1 MTTLHG
7 KRVKRSDST
16 RVLIQVRA
24 LERGAQRTNDV
35 QQRVRKLLA
44 AIEDEMAAN
53 GGIYPH
59 NGGALSG
66 AEIARRAG
74 IHPTTLF
81 SPKQRDLGSEV
92 KQWLERI
99 KEGRIVGRGLVRRE
113 LAERVA
119 DWKALYDGL
128 AQSHRDTELELQQ
141 AEVDL
146 EKAQAEIKKLQGVVD
161 RLTKQL
167 GVLSGEKVVPLQNKR
182 SEDGGT

>member
-7 KRVKRSDST
+7 KGAKRSDST
-16 RVLIQVRA
+16 RALIQERA
-24 LERGAQRTNDV
+24 LERGAQRTKDV
-35 QQRVRKLLA
+35 QQRVRMLMA
-44 AIEDEMAAN
+44 DIENEMVRN

-99 KEGRIVGRGLVRRE
+99 KERKIVGRGPVRRE
-113 LAERVA
+113 LAERIA

-128 AQSHRDTELELQQ
+128 AQSHRDTELQLQQ
-141 AEVDL
+141 AEADL
-146 EKAQAEIKKLQGVVD
+146 EKARGEIKNLQAVVD

-167 GVLSGEKVVPLQNKR
+167 AGVSGEKVVPLRNK
-182 SEDGGT
+182 EQ